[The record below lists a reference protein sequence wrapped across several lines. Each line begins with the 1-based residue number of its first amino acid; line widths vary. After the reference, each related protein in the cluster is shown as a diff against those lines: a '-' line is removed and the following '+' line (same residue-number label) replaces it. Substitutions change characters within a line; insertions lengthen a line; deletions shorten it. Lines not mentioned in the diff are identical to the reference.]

1 MLKKLLL
8 AVMVAAPMCL
18 FAEVKIGT
26 VDTQEVFTLMPEL
39 KTAQASLEEV
49 NKRYQTEYK
58 SLQDEFNKNLYFP
71 FHLPGNL
78 YAKDQRLLFLFT
90 VFISNV
96 ITLYTN
102 CYHLSTI
109 CFKYNKN
116 SKVKS

>member
-1 MLKKLLL
+1 MIPPLFISILLYQPHRVQSYSSTLTGVTGDAYLK
-8 AVMVAAPMCL
+8 L
-18 FAEVKIGT
+18 FN
-26 VDTQEVFTLMPEL
+26 TL
-39 KTAQASLEEV
+39 
-49 NKRYQTEYK
+49 
-58 SLQDEFNKNLYFP
+58 LQDEFNKNLYFP

-116 SKVKS
+116 ISLEMLSSLGAGDGNRTHVVSLEG